1 MDGARAV
8 PLLSRNPVADAAA
21 LGPPLAPPGEFRQG
35 WLVLL
40 AAMVGNGLGFVALPF
55 YTIGALAPHL
65 ADEFGWKF
73 AEIMAGVPIVSV
85 VVLTLSPFIGRLS
98 DQIGVR
104 RVALT
109 SLLLYGVAFML
120 FAVNRGSLWIYYAN
134 WVLLGVAGSGTLPLC
149 WTRAV
154 NNWFDANKGIAL
166 GITMMGT
173 GLFGTLAKL
182 TVATVLLRWDWQT
195 CYLVIGLAPILIAFP
210 IGLIGFHDRGARSE
224 AVGGERTEAEGWDYR
239 RILRSWRFWVIGI
252 AFMLVSFALGGPMP
266 HLENIL
272 FDKGFPR
279 TDAAAIVAA
288 FGLSVIVGRV
298 AGGFLIDR
306 FWAPFVAVVLFLLP
320 ALGLGLF
327 IAGGQSA
334 ALAYLM
340 IVLFGL
346 GTGIEYDL
354 MSFLIARYFGMR
366 NYGSAFGTLYLMFG
380 IGAGGGPV
388 LFGWAYDV
396 QGHYATILQASVALL
411 IIPGAMLLTLGRY
424 TYPVTHKPQRHA

>member
-1 MDGARAV
+1 
-8 PLLSRNPVADAAA
+8 
-21 LGPPLAPPGEFRQG
+21 
-35 WLVLL
+35 
-40 AAMVGNGLGFVALPF
+40 MVGNGLGFVALPF
-55 YTIGALAPHL
+55 YTIGALAPYL

-85 VVLTLSPFIGRLS
+85 VVLTLSPFVGRLS
-98 DQIGVR
+98 DRIGVR

-109 SLLLYGVAFML
+109 SLLLYGATFML
-120 FAVNRGSLWIYYAN
+120 FAINRGSLWVYYAN
-134 WVLLGVAGSGTLPLC
+134 WVLLGIAGSGTLPLC

-182 TVATVLLRWDWQT
+182 TVAAVLLRWDWQM
-195 CYLVIGLAPILIAFP
+195 CYVVIGLAPILIAFP
-210 IGLIGFHDRGARSE
+210 IGLCGFHDRDTRAGVPAGTR
-224 AVGGERTEAEGWDYR
+224 ADAEGWDYR
-239 RILRSWRFWVIGI
+239 RILRSWRFWMIGI
-252 AFMLVSFALGGPMP
+252 AFMLLSFALGGPMP

-272 FDKGFPR
+272 FDKGFAR
-279 TDAAAIVAA
+279 TDAATIVAA

-306 FWAPFVAVVLFLLP
+306 FWAPFVAMVLFLLP
-320 ALGLGLF
+320 ALGLALF
-327 IAGGQSA
+327 IAGGQSTV
-334 ALAYLM
+334 LAYVM

-346 GTGIEYDL
+346 GTGVEYDL

-366 NYGSAFGTLYLMFG
+366 YYGSAYGTLYLMFG
-380 IGAGGGPV
+380 IGAGAGPV

-396 QGHYATILQASVALL
+396 QGHYSTILQASIALL
-411 IIPGAMLLTLGRY
+411 VIPSVMLLALGRY
-424 TYPVTHKPQRHA
+424 TYPMAHRQGRHA

>member
-1 MDGARAV
+1 MDGPRAI
-8 PLLSRNPVADAAA
+8 PLLSRNHVAGAAA
-21 LGPPLAPPGEFRQG
+21 PGSLAPPSEFRQG
-35 WLVLL
+35 WPVLL

-73 AEIMAGVPIVSV
+73 SEIMAGMPIVSV
-85 VVLTLSPFIGRLS
+85 VVLSLSPFVGRLA
-98 DQIGVR
+98 DRIGVR

-109 SLLLYGVAFML
+109 SLLLYGVSFML
-120 FAVNRGSLWIYYAN
+120 FAVNRGSLWVYYGN

-182 TVATVLLRWDWQT
+182 TVAAVLLRWDWQM
-195 CYLVIGLAPILIAFP
+195 CYVLIGLAPILVAFP
-210 IGLIGFHDRGARSE
+210 IGFIAFHDRISRP
-224 AVGGERTEAEGWDYR
+224 VTDGGVRAEAEGWDYE
-239 RILRSWRFWVIGI
+239 RILRSWRFWMIGI

-279 TDAAAIVAA
+279 TDAATIVAA
-288 FGLSVIVGRV
+288 FGLAVIVGRV

-306 FWAPFVAVVLFLLP
+306 FWAPFVAVALFLLP

-327 IAGGQSA
+327 VAGGQSTA
-334 ALAYLM
+334 IAYLM

-366 NYGSAFGTLYLMFG
+366 NYGSAFGALYVMFG

-388 LFGWAYDV
+388 LFGWVYDV
-396 QGHYATILQASVALL
+396 QGHYATILQASIALL
-411 IIPGAMLLTLGRY
+411 IIPCAMLLTLGRY
-424 TYPVTHKPQRHA
+424 TYPVTHRSQSHA

>member
-8 PLLSRNPVADAAA
+8 QLLSRSHAAGA
-21 LGPPLAPPGEFRQG
+21 AVLGPPAPAGEFRQG
-35 WLVLL
+35 WPVLL

-85 VVLTLSPFIGRLS
+85 VVLTLSPFVGRLS
-98 DQIGVR
+98 DRIGVR

-109 SLLLYGVAFML
+109 SLLLYGVSFML
-120 FAVNRGSLWIYYAN
+120 FAVNRGSLWTYYAN

-182 TVATVLLRWDWQT
+182 TVAAVLLRWDWQM
-195 CYLVIGLAPILIAFP
+195 CYIVIGLAPILIAFP
-210 IGLIGFHDRGARSE
+210 IGLLGFHDRAARPAADGGAQ
-224 AVGGERTEAEGWDYR
+224 ADVEGWDYR
-239 RILRSWRFWVIGI
+239 RILRSWRFWLIGI
-252 AFMLVSFALGGPMP
+252 AFMLLSFALGGPMP

-279 TDAAAIVAA
+279 TDAASIVAA
-288 FGLSVIVGRV
+288 FGLAVIVGRV

-306 FWAPFVAVVLFLLP
+306 FWAPFIAVVLFLLP

-327 IAGGQSA
+327 IAGGQST
-334 ALAYLM
+334 ALAYVM

-366 NYGSAFGTLYLMFG
+366 NYGSAYGTLYLMFG
-380 IGAGGGPV
+380 VGAGAGPV
-388 LFGWAYDV
+388 LFGWAYDI
-396 QGHYATILQASVALL
+396 QGHYATILQVSIALL
-411 IIPGAMLLTLGRY
+411 VIPSIMLLTLGRY
-424 TYPVTHKPQRHA
+424 TYPITHRQGHHA

>member
-8 PLLSRNPVADAAA
+8 ALLSRSHAVGAASF
-21 LGPPLAPPGEFRQG
+21 GAPAPAGEFRQG
-35 WLVLL
+35 WRVLL

-65 ADEFGWKF
+65 AGEFGWKF

-85 VVLTLSPFIGRLS
+85 VVLTLSPIVGRLS
-98 DQIGVR
+98 DRIGVR

-109 SLLLYGVAFML
+109 SLLLYGVSFML
-120 FAVNRGSLWIYYAN
+120 FAVNRGSLWVYYAN

-182 TVATVLLRWDWQT
+182 TVAAVLLRWDWQT

-210 IGLIGFHDRGARSE
+210 IGYFGFHDRVPGPATG
-224 AVGGERTEAEGWDYR
+224 GGEAAVAEGWDYR
-239 RILRSWRFWVIGI
+239 RILRSWRFWMLGI
-252 AFMLVSFALGGPMP
+252 AFMLLSFALGGPMP

-272 FDKGFPR
+272 FDKGFTR
-279 TDAAAIVAA
+279 ADAATIVAV
-288 FGLSVIVGRV
+288 FGIAVIVGRV

-306 FWAPFVAVVLFLLP
+306 FWAPLVAMVLFLLP

-327 IAGGQSA
+327 IAGGQST

-346 GTGIEYDL
+346 GTGVEYDL

-366 NYGSAFGTLYLMFG
+366 NYGSAYGTLYLMFG
-380 IGAGGGPV
+380 IGAGAGPV
-388 LFGWAYDV
+388 LIGWAYDV
-396 QGHYATILQASVALL
+396 QGHYSTILQVSIALL
-411 IIPGAMLLTLGRY
+411 VIPCAMLLALGRY
-424 TYPVTHKPQRHA
+424 TFPVTHRQQAHA